1 MAKNRHETGPTPA
14 RRGHEAGMKPEN
26 GCHVAAVGPLAPA
39 GPGEGGARAW
49 MICAGM
55 KSLREDAT

>member
-1 MAKNRHETGPTPA
+1 MAKNRHETGTKPA
-14 RRGHEAGMKPEN
+14 RSRHEAGMKPVQ
-26 GCHVAAVGPLAPA
+26 GCHGAAVGPLAPA